1 MYQDSNT
8 TKNKRSQPL
17 VPIKHTLTARFLQ
30 RSKRFLVEVEANDET
45 FWVHTNNSGSML
57 GLLHP
62 GQEVILSVSSNPKRK
77 LPHTLEMVRL
87 GGDTGFWVGVNTL
100 TPNRMIKAAFLA
112 NRLPEAAG
120 MEDIKTEPAF
130 AHGRLDA
137 LLTGPEGQIWI
148 ETKNVTMVEDDVAAF
163 PDAVTERG
171 VKHLEELTR
180 LTAEPNTRAVVFY
193 LIQRPDG
200 HCFAPADYID
210 PKFAEAFYRAQDAG
224 VEMWAYQSILSPAG
238 INLGERIPVKLR
250 EK

>member
-1 MYQDSNT
+1 MCQPDFE
-8 TKNKRSQPL
+8 KNNKQSQPL
-17 VPIKHTLTARFLQ
+17 VPLGPTLSARFLR
-30 RSKRFLVEVEANDET
+30 RSKRFLVEVASGNET

-62 GQEVILSVSSNPKRK
+62 GQEVLLSVSSNPKRK

-87 GGDTGFWVGVNTL
+87 GGDSGFWVGVNTL

-112 NRLPEAAG
+112 NRLPETAG
-120 MEDIKTEPAF
+120 MEQIKTEPAF

-137 LLTGPEGQIWI
+137 LLTGPSGQIWI

-171 VKHLEELTR
+171 AKHLEELIR

-210 PKFAEAFYRAQDAG
+210 PHFAKTFYRAQEAG
-224 VEMWAYQSILSPAG
+224 VEMWAYQAILSPAG
-238 INLGERIPVKLR
+238 IDLGERLPVIQ
-250 EK
+250 E